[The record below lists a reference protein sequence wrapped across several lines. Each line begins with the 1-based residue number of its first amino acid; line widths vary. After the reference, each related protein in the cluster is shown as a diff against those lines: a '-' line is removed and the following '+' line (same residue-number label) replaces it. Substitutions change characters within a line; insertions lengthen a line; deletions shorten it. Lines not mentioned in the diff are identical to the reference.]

1 MENNNIT
8 IEEVKKV
15 ADEKRKATNK
25 KIGNVANADLAQ
37 KRLENL
43 ARGREI
49 RKQKLMEAKNNVL
62 TPKAEPIPEPIPETI
77 PEPEPKP
84 QRIKRTPSIP
94 VVDEEVKT
102 QRKPKQIKRQNSIEE
117 FQSFNKLEESINNIK
132 ELINNQNINNLKDE
146 IINAVKPKSKPKK
159 IKMPK
164 APVINKT
171 LDLTISDVEISNII
185 DNKKETK
192 KEIEFKNKG
201 DEKLQSF
208 LKALQKQ

>member
-25 KIGNVANADLAQ
+25 KISNVANADLAQ

-49 RKQKLMEAKNNVL
+49 RKQKLMEAKNGAAQAVL
-62 TPKAEPIPEPIPETI
+62 TPKADI
-77 PEPEPKP
+77 EPEPKP

-94 VVDEEVKT
+94 VVDDELKT
-102 QRKPKQIKRQNSIEE
+102 PQLKPKQTKRQNKIEE

-146 IINAVKPKSKPKK
+146 IINAVKPKSKPRK
-159 IKMPK
+159 IKTPK
-164 APVINKT
+164 APVVNKT
-171 LDLTISDVEISNII
+171 LDLTISDAEISNII

-192 KEIEFKNKG
+192 KEIEEFKTKG

>member
-49 RKQKLMEAKNNVL
+49 RKQKLMEAKNNVS
-62 TPKAEPIPEPIPETI
+62 TPKADPVPEPI

-84 QRIKRTPSIP
+84 QKIKRTPSIP

-102 QRKPKQIKRQNSIEE
+102 PQRKPKQTKCQNSIEE

-164 APVINKT
+164 APVVNKT
-171 LDLTISDVEISNII
+171 LDLTISDAEISNII
-185 DNKKETK
+185 DNKKEIK
-192 KEIEFKNKG
+192 NELKDYKNKG
-201 DEKLQSF
+201 DEKLASF

>member
-25 KIGNVANADLAQ
+25 KIISADLAN

-62 TPKAEPIPEPIPETI
+62 TPKAEPVPEPI

-94 VVDEEVKT
+94 VVDDEVKT
-102 QRKPKQIKRQNSIEE
+102 PQRKPKQTKRQNSIEE

-159 IKMPK
+159 NKMPK
-164 APVINKT
+164 APVVNKT
-171 LDLTISDVEISNII
+171 LDLTISDAEISNII

-192 KEIEFKNKG
+192 NEMKDYKNKG
-201 DEKLQSF
+201 DEKLASF

>member
-15 ADEKRKATNK
+15 ADEKRRATNK
-25 KIGNVANADLAQ
+25 KIGNVANADLAN

-49 RKQKLMEAKNNVL
+49 RKQKLMEAKSNIS
-62 TPKAEPIPEPIPETI
+62 TPNTDLVPEPIPEL
-77 PEPEPKP
+77 EPKP
-84 QRIKRTPSIP
+84 QKIKRTPSIP

-102 QRKPKQIKRQNSIEE
+102 PQRKPKQTKRQNSIEE

-171 LDLTISDVEISNII
+171 LDLTISDAEISNII

-192 KEIEFKNKG
+192 NEMKDYKNKG
-201 DEKLQSF
+201 DEKLASF

>member
-43 ARGREI
+43 AKGREI
-49 RKQKLMEAKNNVL
+49 RKQKLMEAKNNVAQPVL
-62 TPKAEPIPEPIPETI
+62 TPKADPVPEPI

-84 QRIKRTPSIP
+84 QRTPSIP

-102 QRKPKQIKRQNSIEE
+102 PQRKPKQTKRQNNIEE

-132 ELINNQNINNLKDE
+132 ELIINNLKDE
-146 IINAVKPKSKPKK
+146 IINAVKPKSKPKT
-159 IKMPK
+159 PK

-171 LDLTISDVEISNII
+171 LDLTISDAEISNII
-185 DNKKETK
+185 DNKKEMK
-192 KEIEFKNKG
+192 DYKNKS
-201 DEKLQSF
+201 DEKLASF
-208 LKALQKQ
+208 LKALQKK

>member
-49 RKQKLMEAKNNVL
+49 RKQKLMEAKNNVS
-62 TPKAEPIPEPIPETI
+62 TPKADPVPEPI

-84 QRIKRTPSIP
+84 QKIKRTPSIP

-102 QRKPKQIKRQNSIEE
+102 PQRKPKQTKRQNSIEE

-164 APVINKT
+164 APVVNKT
-171 LDLTISDVEISNII
+171 LDLTISDAEISNII
-185 DNKKETK
+185 DNKKEIK
-192 KEIEFKNKG
+192 NELKDYKNKG
-201 DEKLQSF
+201 DEKLASF